1 MNPETE
7 ERVSDLLLW
16 RDPDAHELL
25 KSTCQAHQIQLEA
38 MAELLAWMRQVK
50 RKGDKYGG
58 LNQQLDQIFEEP
70 NLWKQQNVD

>member
-38 MAELLAWMRQVK
+38 MAELL
-50 RKGDKYGG
+50 DK
-58 LNQQLDQIFEEP
+58 IFEEP